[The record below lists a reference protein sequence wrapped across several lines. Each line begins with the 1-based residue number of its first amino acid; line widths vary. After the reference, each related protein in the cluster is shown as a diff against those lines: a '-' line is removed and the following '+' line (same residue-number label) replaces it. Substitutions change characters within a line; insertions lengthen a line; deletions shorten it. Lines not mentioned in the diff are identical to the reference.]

1 MNTLRQVIGAVLI
14 LIGALVAIHTVVEPL
29 YHVSSQASPYSPVW
43 STINPLMALAI
54 VLGLIFG
61 GMRKQEVDRE
71 GGEAPV
77 TRAFLAANTIF
88 YGLLFIGI
96 LFFFNWFNLLSPA
109 YTSVGPDAVSAI
121 WAVIDAALP
130 LLLGAQG
137 ATLLRGKAGAL

>member
-1 MNTLRQVIGAVLI
+1 MNPLRQIIGAVLL

-29 YHVSSQASPYSPVW
+29 YHASTQPSPYSPNW
-43 STINPLMALAI
+43 AYINPLMALAI
-54 VLGLIFG
+54 VLGLIFSC
-61 GMRKQEVDRE
+61 MRKQEVDRD

-109 YTSVGPDAVSAI
+109 YTAVGPDAVSVI

-137 ATLLRGKAGAL
+137 LSLLRGGK

>member
-1 MNTLRQVIGAVLI
+1 MTTLRQVTGAVLI

-29 YHVSSQASPYSPVW
+29 YHASSQTSPYSPNW
-43 STINPLMALAI
+43 SYINPLMAIAI
-54 VLGLIFG
+54 ALGLIFSC
-61 GMRKQEVDRE
+61 MRKQEVDRE
-71 GGEAPV
+71 GGNAPV

-96 LFFFNWFNLLSPA
+96 LFFFNWFNLQSPA
-109 YTSVGPDAVSAI
+109 YNAVGPDAVSVI

-137 ATLLRGKAGAL
+137 VTMLRGGK